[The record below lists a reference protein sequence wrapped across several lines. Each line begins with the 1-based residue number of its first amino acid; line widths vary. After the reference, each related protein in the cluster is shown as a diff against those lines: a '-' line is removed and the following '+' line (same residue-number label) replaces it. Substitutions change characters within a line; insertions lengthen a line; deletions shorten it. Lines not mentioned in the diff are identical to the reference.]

1 MMAEIRDSINQKARL
16 FIRKERKSID
26 KKNNFMPKK
35 FSSKK
40 SIIYTA
46 KSGIEG
52 AQVGIKKLH

>member
-16 FIRKERKSID
+16 FFRKERKSID
-26 KKNNFMPKK
+26 KKTNFMPKK

-40 SIIYTA
+40 SIVYTA

-52 AQVGIKKLH
+52 ALVGIKKLH